1 MSSPPFQKVKG
12 PARSGFAST
21 PAQSPVQT
29 PVQTPVGSVYVS
41 ESPIPSSEAPQV
53 SGGPPGAGITDSAS
67 GGMLPKHHL
76 YPNAGYL
83 GSSSHSALFSHLPVG
98 LEQEIT
104 VEHGDFGPQSFSPPN
119 STVNEAHI
127 AHGAQLIDQL
137 CRYVDIPDCLDLAK
151 SWLQTGANLV
161 LGGMFTQICLE
172 TIGRVLL
179 RQGEGVTDAKE
190 ISRCLFYN
198 SRQPLLT
205 TSHTILEEYSAQFDH
220 LNARWESICL
230 ALIAISRATMG
241 YRQPTGPFPVEAQ
254 RRHIRRLTMHFADR
268 CLDICLSMDCLNDL
282 QLVLQYEN
290 FILHSLIDGDQSYES
305 WRRLGDL
312 SSSLFALGYHQQ
324 LESSGPIP
332 PFLRSLRQAAFAC
345 SYSADKN
352 VSIFLGR
359 PPRISRK
366 FCHFRQLSLDAYYSY
381 DWAADSQLD
390 LFADTRWAA
399 LCAILKEEII
409 VELFGEERFDNRVEK
424 ASRIQNTAELQ
435 WSSLPKHFRLDMPMK
450 SCDRSA
456 AELDLMLGIKLN
468 YLHVLF
474 LQHLALV
481 RRVSEPDT
489 QLRNIA
495 QEILSLVV
503 EAVLFKDHLVHSGTS
518 LTWKVVYYGLAAAG
532 VICLSLLQN
541 QYSLE
546 HELAAA
552 PKILRDLGVLVAEIE
567 YGTLVYKEDAN
578 YALLAGATQTIKNIL
593 DNISRSRLDQRRL
606 NVQAPDAT
614 AQDDPELGSASWDLW
629 GTGNLQDFDTN
640 FWLMLAEHP
649 LTFNT

>member
-53 SGGPPGAGITDSAS
+53 SGGPPGAGIADSAS

-83 GSSSHSALFSHLPVG
+83 GSSSHSALFSHLPVA

-104 VEHGDFGPQSFSPPN
+104 VEHGDFGPQSFSSPN

-127 AHGAQLIDQL
+127 AHGAQLIEQL

-172 TIGRVLL
+172 TIGLVLL

-220 LNARWESICL
+220 LNARWE
-230 ALIAISRATMG
+230 
-241 YRQPTGPFPVEAQ
+241 
-254 RRHIRRLTMHFADR
+254 
-268 CLDICLSMDCLNDL
+268 
-282 QLVLQYEN
+282 
-290 FILHSLIDGDQSYES
+290 SYES

-450 SCDRSA
+450 SYDRSA

-552 PKILRDLGVLVAEIE
+552 PKSLRDLGVLVAEIE

>member
-29 PVQTPVGSVYVS
+29 PVQAPVGSVYVS

-53 SGGPPGAGITDSAS
+53 SGGPTGAGIADSAS

-98 LEQEIT
+98 LEQEMT
-104 VEHGDFGPQSFSPPN
+104 VEHDDFGPQSFSSPN

-179 RQGEGVTDAKE
+179 RQGEGVTDTKD

-220 LNARWESICL
+220 LNAR
-230 ALIAISRATMG
+230 
-241 YRQPTGPFPVEAQ
+241 
-254 RRHIRRLTMHFADR
+254 
-268 CLDICLSMDCLNDL
+268 
-282 QLVLQYEN
+282 
-290 FILHSLIDGDQSYES
+290 
-305 WRRLGDL
+305 
-312 SSSLFALGYHQQ
+312 
-324 LESSGPIP
+324 
-332 PFLRSLRQAAFAC
+332 
-345 SYSADKN
+345 
-352 VSIFLGR
+352 
-359 PPRISRK
+359 
-366 FCHFRQLSLDAYYSY
+366 LDAYYSC

-450 SCDRSA
+450 TCGRSA

-481 RRVSEPDT
+481 RRVSEPGT

-503 EAVLFKDHLVHSGTS
+503 EAVLFKDHLIHSGTS

-614 AQDDPELGSASWDLW
+614 AQDGPELGSASWDLW